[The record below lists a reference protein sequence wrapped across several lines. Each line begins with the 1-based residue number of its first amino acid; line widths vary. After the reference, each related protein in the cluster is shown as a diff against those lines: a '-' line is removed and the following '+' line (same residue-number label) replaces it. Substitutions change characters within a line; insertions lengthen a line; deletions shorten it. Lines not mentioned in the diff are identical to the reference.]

1 MLVPLSYR
9 CWRCGWTTSSQ
20 LTYAH
25 QSRVLLNLL
34 QDYSTKAAEKGG
46 PICEEDVALLCIKLH
61 SLPIFQPAVTVGQQH
76 LGNSSRIPIYVR
88 PVKVACKDLLPRVF
102 FCDLLECLIKFH

>member
-1 MLVPLSYR
+1 MLIPLFYR

-20 LTYAH
+20 LIYAR
-25 QSRVLLNLL
+25 QSRVLLNVL
-34 QDYSTKAAEKGG
+34 QDYSIRAVEKGR

-76 LGNSSRIPIYVR
+76 L
-88 PVKVACKDLLPRVF
+88 KQ
-102 FCDLLECLIKFH
+102 